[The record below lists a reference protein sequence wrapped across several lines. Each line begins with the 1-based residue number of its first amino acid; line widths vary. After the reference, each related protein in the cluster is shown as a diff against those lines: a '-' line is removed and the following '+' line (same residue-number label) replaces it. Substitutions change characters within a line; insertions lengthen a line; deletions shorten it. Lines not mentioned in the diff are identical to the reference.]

1 MLHLLLWVVMD
12 VLRSQGGAQM
22 DSDGEPMPPPPK

>member
-12 VLRSQGGAQM
+12 VLRSQCAAQT